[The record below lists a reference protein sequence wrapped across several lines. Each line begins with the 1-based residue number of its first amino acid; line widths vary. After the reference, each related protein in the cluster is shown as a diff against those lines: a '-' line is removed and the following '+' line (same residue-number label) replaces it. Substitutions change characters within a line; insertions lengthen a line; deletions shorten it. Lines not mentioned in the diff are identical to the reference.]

1 MVQTKREIN
10 KLIVHCSAS
19 PEGRIDTINDI
30 RHWHKAQGWRD
41 VGYHYVIHLDG
52 SIHKGRDESVIGA
65 HVKNQNANSIGIC
78 YIGGMNASNTTPK
91 DTRTP
96 AQKEALLKLLKD
108 LKRRYPNATIHG
120 HREFANKACPSFDA
134 ATEYAELV
142 LPEPPK
148 EIKPKSFWERLIEWL
163 KGGKKEVPA

>member
-1 MVQTKREIN
+1 MTQTKRKID

-19 PEGRIDTINDI
+19 PEGQNVTIDGI
-30 RHWHKAQGWRD
+30 RKLHKQRYGWRD
-41 VGYHYVIHLDG
+41 IGYHYVIHLDG

-78 YIGGMNASNTTPK
+78 YIGGMNASNTAPK

-134 ATEYAELV
+134 AEEYRH
-142 LPEPPK
+142 
-148 EIKPKSFWERLIEWL
+148 KSIWERLINWL
-163 KGGKKEVPA
+163 RREKA